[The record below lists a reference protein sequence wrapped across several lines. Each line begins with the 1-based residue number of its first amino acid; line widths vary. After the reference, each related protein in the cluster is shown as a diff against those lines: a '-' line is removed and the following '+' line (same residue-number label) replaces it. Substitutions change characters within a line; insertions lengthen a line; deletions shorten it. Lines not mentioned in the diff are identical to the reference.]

1 VVLEFLDRATLEEL
15 QQVVMAVV
23 AAVLAQLVWLELL
36 LAATVGLAFLRISRV
51 LALLMLGVEAV
62 LRHLGVPQ
70 EV

>member
-1 VVLEFLDRATLEEL
+1 VLEFLDRATLEEL

>member
-23 AAVLAQLVWLELL
+23 AAVLAQLVWLALL
-36 LAATVGLAFLRISRV
+36 LAATVGLAFLRISQA
-51 LALLMLGVEAV
+51 LALLMPVVEVV